1 MGCPISDDYEN
12 VSETRRQRI
21 LRWLEDTGAALDLK
35 ALLKEFEYDNKKQL
49 LDDIERIAGA
59 LRREGREL
67 LIQPPSCIACGFVF
81 SPRDRYLQIPS
92 KCPKCH
98 AERITWP
105 RVKLRQ

>member
-1 MGCPISDDYEN
+1 MADEYEN

-35 ALLKEFEYDNKKQL
+35 AFFKEFEYTNKKHL

-81 SPRDRYLQIPS
+81 FPRDKHLLIPS

-98 AERITWP
+98 AERIKWP
-105 RVKLRQ
+105 SIILRN